1 MRKGPDYLVW
11 LINSKCRLLFKCEAG
26 VIWIT
31 LDSDAWR
38 NNFWFVRLLRHY
50 WWWLMEMLEAEEYF
64 FPSSPVLSL
73 SLPHLLSHDSS
84 KKYFITST
92 DPPPLPP
99 PSQLWLL
106 PFFSTVCPFSVF
118 VFPPTASPDLQGSA
132 LALRETCWQ
141 RGRSWFLQ
149 LQLPNADSPCC
160 QSDTLCLAFPRS

>member
-38 NNFWFVRLLRHY
+38 NNFWFVRLLQHY
-50 WWWLMEMLEAEEYF
+50 WWWLMEMLEAEKYF
-64 FPSSPVLSL
+64 LPLCHRQSALSL
-73 SLPHLLSHDSS
+73 SLTFSVMIAPRSISLLQP
-84 KKYFITST
+84 TT
-92 DPPPLPP
+92 
-99 PSQLWLL
+99 
-106 PFFSTVCPFSVF
+106 PFFTIMALTGFFHCLSFFSVF

-132 LALRETCWQ
+132 LALQETCWQ